1 LHSKD
6 AGPAKGT
13 LYVVATPV
21 GNLRDLSFRALDVLT
36 AVEAVAAEDTRVT
49 ARLLAHYGLSKRLL
63 ALHEH
68 NEQRA
73 AQTVLSLL
81 EAGHSVALVSD
92 AGTPAVSDPGAHLVA
107 EARRSG
113 YPVVPVP
120 GANAAVC
127 ALSAAG
133 LSDGPFLFYGFL
145 PARPKARREALA
157 ALARLP
163 FAIVFYEAP
172 HRIVASLRAI
182 GEVLGQER
190 PITLAKELTKVHEAF
205 REGTAAE
212 LAAWLEAD
220 PARVRGEFV
229 LIVHGRGPREEASL
243 PLDVAHLLAALV
255 EELPLSR
262 AAAVAAKLTGSDRQA
277 LYAQARAIK
286 RGREEE

>member
-36 AVEAVAAEDTRVT
+36 AVEKVAAEDTRVT

-63 ALHEH
+63 PLHEH
-68 NEQRA
+68 NERRVTH
-73 AQTVLSLL
+73 TVLRLL
-81 EAGHSVALVSD
+81 EAGQSVALVSD

-107 EARRSG
+107 QARRRG

-120 GANAAVC
+120 GANAALC

-133 LSDGPFLFYGFL
+133 LPDGPFLLYGFL
-145 PARPKARREALA
+145 PARPKARCEALA
-157 ALARLP
+157 ALAALP

-182 GEVLGQER
+182 GEILGQAR
-190 PITLAKELTKVHEAF
+190 PITLAKELTKVHETF
-205 REGTAAE
+205 CEGSAEE

-220 PARVRGEFV
+220 SSRLRGEFV
-229 LIVHGRGPREEASL
+229 LIVHGRPPQAQPSI
-243 PLDVAHLLAALV
+243 PLDAARLLAALV

-262 AAAVAAKLTGSDRQA
+262 AAAVVAKLTGGDRQS
-277 LYAQARAIK
+277 LYAQARAMK
-286 RGREEE
+286 RRGEEG

>member
-6 AGPAKGT
+6 AEPAKGT

-49 ARLLAHYGLSKRLL
+49 DRLLAHYGLSKRLL

-68 NEQRA
+68 NERRA
-73 AQTVLSLL
+73 AQAVLSLL

-107 EARRSG
+107 RARRSG

-157 ALARLP
+157 ALAPLP

-205 REGTAAE
+205 REGTAGE

-229 LIVHGRGPREEASL
+229 LIVHGRGPREESSV
-243 PLDVAHLLAALV
+243 PLDAARLLAALV

-277 LYAQARAIK
+277 LYVQARAMK
-286 RGREEE
+286 RGREA